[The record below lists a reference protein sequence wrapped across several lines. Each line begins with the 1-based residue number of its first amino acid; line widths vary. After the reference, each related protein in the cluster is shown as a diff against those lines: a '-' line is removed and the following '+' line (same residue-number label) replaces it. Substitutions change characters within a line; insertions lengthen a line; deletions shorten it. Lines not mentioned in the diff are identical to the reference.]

1 LLGTVGAT
9 LAIGLLPIVRLWQ
22 SESWGT
28 RQGDSRSS
36 TVSRGIR
43 KASGVLVVAQVAFA
57 LILLVGATLLI
68 QSYVRVQAVAAGFE
82 PKAVLHARIALGTT
96 YKSQAARKA
105 VRDRIIGAVS
115 EIPGVQS
122 VAILSGDPIEGEF
135 SPHALKIR
143 SNASGAAGSVMP
155 TTNLLQVSAD
165 FFATM
170 GIRIVEGRGFTEADA
185 RGPTRV
191 YIVDRSFAEKYF
203 PGRSAVGEKFE
214 RPGPPDQWP
223 FIIGVAENARFTRA
237 DERTGRPIV
246 YSPTAYAAETFSLVL
261 RTARTSNDLAPL
273 LRDKVRGIDPSL
285 PIEAIRRF
293 DFVLDHL
300 VDTRR
305 GLMAL
310 LGAFALIALLLATV
324 GIYGLLSYDVSR
336 RTREIAVRGAIG
348 ATPGQIV
355 RLVLSQG
362 LGKVGAGLVFG
373 LVSAL
378 YFTRFMPSLLFGVQP
393 WNPFAYAIVLALLF
407 AVATLSC
414 WLPAWRAA
422 RIDPLVALRS
432 E

>member
-1 LLGTVGAT
+1 
-9 LAIGLLPIVRLWQ
+9 
-22 SESWGT
+22 
-28 RQGDSRSS
+28 
-36 TVSRGIR
+36 
-43 KASGVLVVAQVAFA
+43 
-57 LILLVGATLLI
+57 
-68 QSYVRVQAVAAGFE
+68 
-82 PKAVLHARIALGTT
+82 VLHARIALGTT
-96 YKSQAARKA
+96 YKNQVARKA
-105 VRDRIIGAVS
+105 VRDRIIGALH

-122 VAILSGDPIEGEF
+122 VSIISGNPVEGEF
-135 SPHALKIR
+135 APHALKIR
-143 SNASGAAGSVMP
+143 SNASGANASVTP

-185 RGPTRV
+185 RGPIRV

-214 RPGPPDQWP
+214 GPGPSEQWP
-223 FIIGVAENARFTRA
+223 FIIGVAEEARFTRA

-246 YSPTAYAAETFSLVL
+246 YSPTAYAAENFSLVL
-261 RTARTSNDLAPL
+261 RTARSSNDLAPL
-273 LRDKVRGIDPSL
+273 LREKVRGVDPSL
-285 PIEAIRRF
+285 PIEAISRF
-293 DFVLDHL
+293 DSLLDHL

-324 GIYGLLSYDVSR
+324 GIYGLLSYDVSQ

-348 ATPGQIV
+348 ATPRQIIRLILGQGI
-355 RLVLSQG
+355 
-362 LGKVGAGLVFG
+362 GKVGVGLAFG
-373 LVSAL
+373 LVGAF

-393 WNPFAYAIVLALLF
+393 WNPFAYLIVSVLLLTVAL
-407 AVATLSC
+407 LSC

-422 RIDPLVALRS
+422 KIDPLVALRS